1 MTDPSNLQPP
11 AERRQVAALCWRAGQ
26 GGAVEILLVTSRDTG
41 RWVTPKGGRMPGL
54 SDARAAALEAL
65 EEAGV
70 EGEVGETPIGV
81 FVYLKRLKRR
91 APRPTEVTVFAL
103 RVDRELT
110 DWKEAAQR
118 TRRWFP
124 ALEAAAAVEEADLRA
139 VILNVAS
146 DTALLGDRPDRG

>member
-1 MTDPSNLQPP
+1 MTDATPSSR

-54 SDARAAALEAL
+54 TDAQAAAQEAL

-70 EGEVGETPIGV
+70 EGVVQEAPIGE
-81 FVYLKRLKRR
+81 FQYLKRLKRR
-91 APRPTEVTVFAL
+91 APRPTQVSVFAL
-103 RVDRELT
+103 RVTRELT

-118 TRRWFP
+118 TRRWFT
-124 ALEAAAAVEEADLRA
+124 AAAAAASVDETELGA
-139 VILNVAS
+139 VMLEFAS
-146 DTALLGDRPDRG
+146 GTATLGETADRG